1 MSNRETKLDLIQAL
15 YERGEYFKQVNDVEY
30 RTRCPFCGD
39 SDNLNTGHLYM
50 RINPEDNFNVVFH
63 CFKCEEQGI
72 LNSENLSMLGIDDID
87 LKANMYTLSKTSD
100 KVDKKNMIRENKR
113 IYFDYKIPKIKRGK
127 KTEYVEN
134 RLGIKFNDDDF
145 HNIKMIVSLRD
156 FLILNNIQKL
166 MVDNRIAYTLE
177 DHYVG
182 FLSFGNSHILFRD
195 ISNREKITWVKY
207 PITNES
213 SQNRLFYVMSTSVD
227 PLTTEELTINLAEGV
242 FDTLSA
248 YYNLGFNSPNSMN
261 ISVSGKYYDSL
272 LLFLVDLGLVGSNIT
287 INIFSDNDEVFNKKN
302 NKPTNIEYYRKVLK
316 NYKYLYKQINVYYNT
331 IGKDIG
337 VPRQDISLKKFIL

>member
-1 MSNRETKLDLIQAL
+1 MTNRETKLDLIQAL
-15 YERGEYFKQVNDVEY
+15 YDRGEYFRQVNDVEY

-39 SDNLNTGHLYM
+39 SDNLNTGHLYI

-72 LNSENLSMLGIDDID
+72 LNSENLSMLGIDDIN

-100 KVDKKNMIRENKR
+100 RVDKKNMIGENKR
-113 IYFDYKIPKIKRGK
+113 IYFDYKIPKVKRCK
-127 KTEYVEN
+127 KTEYIEN
-134 RLGIKFNDDDF
+134 RLGIKLNDEDLRD
-145 HNIKMIVSLRD
+145 IKMIVSLRD
-156 FLILNNIQKL
+156 FLIANNIQKL
-166 MVDNRIAYTLE
+166 MIPDKTAYALE

-195 ISNREKITWVKY
+195 ITDKEKISWVKY
-207 PITNES
+207 PITNDS
-213 SQNRLFYVMSTSVD
+213 SQNRLFYVMSTSIN

-242 FDTLSA
+242 LDTLSA

-272 LLFLVDLGLVGSNIT
+272 LLFLVELGLVGSNIT
-287 INIFSDNDEVFNKKN
+287 INIFSDNDENFNKKN
-302 NKPTNIEYYRKVLK
+302 NNPTNINYYRKVLK
-316 NYKYLYKQINVYYNT
+316 NYKYLYKQINIYYNT

-337 VPRQDISLKKFIL
+337 VPRQQISLKKFIL